1 MNTGSTKFCH
11 ACAAQIDSRAAVCPF
26 CGSSQPGVRR
36 EFPDTEDPDFR
47 RAIEN
52 KTAAGLCGIL
62 LGGLGIH
69 KFLLGFTTPGVIMLL
84 ATTLSCG
91 VAAPVMWTIGL
102 IEGIIYLT
110 KSDEDFYQTYVVEKK
125 GWF

>member
-1 MNTGSTKFCH
+1 MNTGSTKFCFS
-11 ACAAQIDSRAAVCPF
+11 CAAQIDSRAAVCPN
-26 CGSSQPGVRR
+26 CGSIQPGTQRD
-36 EFPDTEDPDFR
+36 FPVTEDPDFR
-47 RAIEN
+47 HAIEN

-69 KFLLGFTTPGVIMLL
+69 KFLLGFTTPGIIMLVV
-84 ATTLSCG
+84 TTLSCG
-91 VAAPVMWTIGL
+91 FAAPVMWTIGL